1 MQYEIERKFLVKSND
16 FEVLATKQ
24 YPILQGYISSS
35 ETNTVRIRM
44 KGTQAFITIKGASS
58 EDGLIRPEWEQ
69 PLDKSSFDMLWQLC
83 LPGKIEKTRYEVQ
96 HENHCIEVDV
106 FHGDNE
112 GLIVAE
118 IELKAA
124 DEVVEM
130 PDWVGEEVTG
140 IAKYYNSQ
148 LAVCPY
154 KEW

>member
-1 MQYEIERKFLVKSND
+1 MLYEIERKYLVKNND
-16 FEVLATKQ
+16 FEGLASKQ
-24 YPILQGYISSS
+24 YAILQGYICNS
-35 ETNTVRIRM
+35 EANTVRIRK
-44 KGTQAFITIKGASS
+44 KGDQAFITIKGASS
-58 EDGLIRPEWEQ
+58 ADGLIRPEWEQ
-69 PLDKSSFDMLWQLC
+69 MLDTNSFEMLWQLC

-96 HENHCIEVDV
+96 HGNHCLEVDV

-154 KEW
+154 KDW